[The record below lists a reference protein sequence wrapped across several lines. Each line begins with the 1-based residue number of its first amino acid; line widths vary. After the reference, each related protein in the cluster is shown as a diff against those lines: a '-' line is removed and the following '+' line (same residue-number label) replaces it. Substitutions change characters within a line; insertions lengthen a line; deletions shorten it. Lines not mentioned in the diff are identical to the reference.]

1 MRSMR
6 LYVVKSIGSNALTC
20 SWKSGMVTL
29 GQIGPC
35 PAAARATL
43 PYLEVIMAL
52 EYVGQTV
59 S

>member
-1 MRSMR
+1 MR